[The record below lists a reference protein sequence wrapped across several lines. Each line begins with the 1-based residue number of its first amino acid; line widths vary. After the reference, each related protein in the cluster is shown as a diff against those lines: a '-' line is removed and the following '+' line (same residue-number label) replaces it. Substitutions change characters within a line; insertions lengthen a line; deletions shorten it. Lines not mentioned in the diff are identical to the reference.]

1 MDSNIFDLIKKA
13 NDTTLNRH
21 GNLITLERAVFLSW
35 WCDKGDCAFCYMS
48 TQKNKIKDP
57 KKARRNVYNI
67 YAEAEMCKRL
77 DWNIEFLSGGY
88 ESFTTQEIKEIA
100 TTIKDITGDGVWLNT
115 GITDELGE
123 YGSEIKGITGAVEV
137 ANPEIHERVCPDE
150 LGEYGSE
157 IKGIT
162 GAVEVANPEI
172 HERVCPSKKLEDI
185 SNMLD
190 VAGDLGFKKAITVIL
205 GLGETLEDVGYL
217 MDYIRDHKI
226 DRVIF
231 YSLNPHKETIYA
243 NSSQPASL
251 YYAQV
256 VAQVRLAF
264 PDIEIICGTWI
275 DNLANIGILILSGAN
290 GITKFP
296 LFKMFGTKYGKRVE
310 EEVKWAGRE
319 LKGTFTDKTQLGPEK
334 SEVSP
339 DLDKFIKRYVKESL
353 KNKY

>member
-1 MDSNIFDLIKKA
+1 MENDMFDLIKKA
-13 NDTTLNRH
+13 NTITLKNH
-21 GNLITLERAVFLSW
+21 GNLITLERAIFLSW

-57 KKARRNVYNI
+57 KKARRNVNNI

-77 DWNIEFLSGGY
+77 NWNIEFLSGGY
-88 ESFTTQEIKEIA
+88 ESFTTQEIKQIA

-115 GITDELGE
+115 GITDELDE

-137 ANPEIHERVCPDE
+137 ANPQIHE
-150 LGEYGSE
+150 
-157 IKGIT
+157 K
-162 GAVEVANPEI
+162 
-172 HERVCPSKKLEDI
+172 VCPSKKLDDI
-185 SNMLD
+185 SHMLD
-190 VAGDLGFKKAITVIL
+190 VAGDFGFKKAITIIL
-205 GLGETLEDVGYL
+205 GLGETLDDV
-217 MDYIRDHKI
+217 DYIIDYIKDHNI

-310 EEVKWAGRE
+310 EEVKWAGRD
-319 LKGTFTDKTQLGPEK
+319 LKGTFTDKNQLGPEQ
-334 SEVSP
+334 SEINP
-339 DLDKFIKRYVKESL
+339 ELDKFIKRYINESL

>member
-1 MDSNIFDLIKKA
+1 MESNIFDLIKDA
-13 NDTTLNRH
+13 NELTLKKH
-21 GNLITLERAVFLSW
+21 GDLITLERAVFLSW

-57 KKARRNVYNI
+57 TKARRNVSNI

-100 TTIKDITGDGVWLNT
+100 STIKNITGDGVWLNT
-115 GITDELGE
+115 GITDELSE
-123 YGSEIKGITGAVEV
+123 FGSEIKGITGAVEV
-137 ANPEIHERVCPDE
+137 ANPQIH
-150 LGEYGSE
+150 
-157 IKGIT
+157 
-162 GAVEVANPEI
+162 NN
-172 HERVCPSKKLEDI
+172 VCPSKSLDDI

-190 VAGDLGFKKAITVIL
+190 TARDLGFKKAITIIL
-205 GLGETLEDVGYL
+205 GLGETLNDVNYVI
-217 MDYIRDHKI
+217 DYIREHKI

-243 NSSQPASL
+243 DSSQPASL

-256 VAQVRLAF
+256 VARVRLEF
-264 PDIEIICGTWI
+264 PEIEIICGTWI

-310 EEVKWAGRE
+310 EEVKWSGRR
-319 LKGTFTDKTQLGPEK
+319 LKGTFTDKTKLGSEK
-334 SEVSP
+334 SEISP
-339 DLDKFIKRYVKESL
+339 ELDKFIKRYVKESL

>member
-13 NDTTLNRH
+13 NEVTLKNH
-21 GNLITLERAVFLSW
+21 GDLITLERAVFLSW

-57 KKARRNVYNI
+57 SKARRNVNNI
-67 YAEAEMCKRL
+67 LAEAEMCKRL

-88 ESFTTQEIKEIA
+88 ESFTTQEIKDIA
-100 TTIKDITGDGVWLNT
+100 TNIKDITGDGVWLNT
-115 GITDELGE
+115 GITDDLAEFGN
-123 YGSEIKGITGAVEV
+123 EIKGITGAVEV
-137 ANPEIHERVCPDE
+137 ANPQIHE
-150 LGEYGSE
+150 
-157 IKGIT
+157 K
-162 GAVEVANPEI
+162 
-172 HERVCPSKKLEDI
+172 VCPSKKLEDI

-190 VAGDLGFKKAITVIL
+190 TAGDLGFKKAITIIL
-205 GLGETLEDVGYL
+205 GLGERLDDVSYL
-217 MDYIRDHKI
+217 IDYIKDHKI

-256 VAQVRLAF
+256 VAQIRLEF

-296 LFKMFGTKYGKRVE
+296 LFKMFATKYGKRVE
-310 EEVKWAGRE
+310 EEVKWAGRQ
-319 LKGTFTDKTQLGPEK
+319 LKGTFTDKSMLGPEK
-334 SEVSP
+334 SEISP

>member
-13 NDTTLNRH
+13 NDVTLKNH

-48 TQKNKIKDP
+48 TQKDKIKDP
-57 KKARRNVYNI
+57 KKARRNISNI

-88 ESFTTQEIKEIA
+88 ESFTTQEIKTIA

-137 ANPEIHERVCPDE
+137 ANPEIH
-150 LGEYGSE
+150 
-157 IKGIT
+157 
-162 GAVEVANPEI
+162 N
-172 HERVCPSKKLEDI
+172 RVCPSKKLSDI

-190 VAGDLGFKKAITVIL
+190 VAGDLGYKKAITIIL
-205 GLGETLEDVGYL
+205 GLGETLEDT
-217 MDYIRDHKI
+217 DYIIDYIKDHEI

-256 VAQVRLAF
+256 VARVRLTF
-264 PDIEIICGTWI
+264 PEIEIICGTWI

-319 LKGTFTDKTQLGPEK
+319 LKGTFTDKNMLGPQE
-334 SEVSP
+334 SEISP
-339 DLDKFIKRYVKESL
+339 ELNKFIKRYVKESL

>member
-1 MDSNIFDLIKKA
+1 MDSDIFDLIKNANKA
-13 NDTTLNRH
+13 TLKHH
-21 GNLITLERAVFLSW
+21 GDLITLVRAVFLSW

-57 KKARRNVYNI
+57 KKARRNISNI

-100 TTIKDITGDGVWLNT
+100 TNIKDITGDGVWLNT
-115 GITDELGE
+115 GITDELDH
-123 YGSEIKGITGAVEV
+123 YG
-137 ANPEIHERVCPDE
+137 D
-150 LGEYGSE
+150 E

-172 HERVCPSKKLEDI
+172 HERVCPSKKLDDI

-190 VAGDLGFKKAITVIL
+190 AAGDYGFKKAITIIL
-205 GLGETLEDVGYL
+205 GLGETLDDVNYII
-217 MDYIRDHKI
+217 DYIRDHKI

-251 YYAQV
+251 YYAQIV
-256 VAQVRLAF
+256 SQVRLAF
-264 PDIEIICGTWI
+264 PDIEIICGTWV

-296 LFKMFGTKYGKRVE
+296 LFKMFATRYGKRVE
-310 EEVKWAGRE
+310 EEVKWTGRT
-319 LKGTFTDKTQLGPEK
+319 LKGTFTDKKLLGQEK
-334 SEVSP
+334 SEFKP
-339 DLDKFIKRYVKESL
+339 EYDKYIKRYIKESL
-353 KNKY
+353 KNKYD

>member
-1 MDSNIFDLIKKA
+1 
-13 NDTTLNRH
+13 
-21 GNLITLERAVFLSW
+21 
-35 WCDKGDCAFCYMS
+35 
-48 TQKNKIKDP
+48 
-57 KKARRNVYNI
+57 
-67 YAEAEMCKRL
+67 
-77 DWNIEFLSGGY
+77 
-88 ESFTTQEIKEIA
+88 
-100 TTIKDITGDGVWLNT
+100 
-115 GITDELGE
+115 
-123 YGSEIKGITGAVEV
+123 
-137 ANPEIHERVCPDE
+137 
-150 LGEYGSE
+150 
-157 IKGIT
+157 
-162 GAVEVANPEI
+162 
-172 HERVCPSKKLEDI
+172 
-185 SNMLD
+185 MLD
-190 VAGDLGFKKAITVIL
+190 IAGDLGFKKAITIIL
-205 GLGETLEDVGYL
+205 GLGETLDDVEYL
-217 MDYIRDHKI
+217 IDYIKDHKI

-256 VAQVRLAF
+256 VSQIRLAF

-310 EEVKWAGRE
+310 EEVKWAKRQ
-319 LKGTFTDKTQLGPEK
+319 LKGTFTDKAQLGSEK

>member
-1 MDSNIFDLIKKA
+1 MDSDMFDLIKKA
-13 NDTTLNRH
+13 NELTLKRH

-48 TQKNKIKDP
+48 TQKEKIKDP
-57 KKARRNVYNI
+57 KKARRNISNI
-67 YAEAEMCKRL
+67 YAEAEMCNRL

-88 ESFTTQEIKEIA
+88 ESFSTQEIKEIA
-100 TTIKDITGDGVWLNT
+100 TTIKNITGDGVWLNT
-115 GITDELGE
+115 GITDELSE

-137 ANPEIHERVCPDE
+137 ANPEIHQ
-150 LGEYGSE
+150 
-157 IKGIT
+157 K
-162 GAVEVANPEI
+162 
-172 HERVCPSKKLEDI
+172 VCPSKRLEDI

-190 VAGDLGFKKAITVIL
+190 VAGDLGFKKAITIIL
-205 GLGETLEDVGYL
+205 GLGETLNDV
-217 MDYIRDHKI
+217 DYIIDYIKDHKI

-310 EEVKWAGRE
+310 EEVKWAGRD
-319 LKGTFTDKTQLGPEK
+319 LKGTFTDKNMLGPQK

-339 DLDKFIKRYVKESL
+339 ELDKFIKRYVKESL

>member
-1 MDSNIFDLIKKA
+1 MDSDIFDLIKKA
-13 NDTTLNRH
+13 NKTTLKNH

-57 KKARRNVYNI
+57 TKARRNINNI

-100 TTIKDITGDGVWLNT
+100 TQIKNITGDGVWLNT
-115 GITDELGE
+115 GITDELNE
-123 YGSEIKGITGAVEV
+123 YGSEVKGITGAVEV
-137 ANPEIHERVCPDE
+137 ANPKIHE
-150 LGEYGSE
+150 
-157 IKGIT
+157 K
-162 GAVEVANPEI
+162 
-172 HERVCPSKKLEDI
+172 VCPSKKLEDI

-190 VAGDLGFKKAITVIL
+190 VAGDLGFKKAITIIL
-205 GLGETLEDVGYL
+205 GLGETLEDVN
-217 MDYIRDHKI
+217 YIIEYIKDHKI

-264 PDIEIICGTWI
+264 PNIEIICGTWI

-310 EEVKWAGRE
+310 EEVKWSGRE
-319 LKGTFTDKTQLGPEK
+319 LKGTFTDKNMLGPQK
-334 SEVSP
+334 SEISP
-339 DLDKFIKRYVKESL
+339 ELDKFIKRYIKESL

>member
-1 MDSNIFDLIKKA
+1 MDSNIFDLIKNA
-13 NDTTLNRH
+13 NETTLKRH

-57 KKARRNVYNI
+57 KKARRNVSNI
-67 YAEAEMCKRL
+67 YAEAEMCRRL

-100 TTIKDITGDGVWLNT
+100 STIKDITGDGVWLNT
-115 GITDELGE
+115 GITDELNQ
-123 YGSEIKGITGAVEV
+123 YS
-137 ANPEIHERVCPDE
+137 D
-150 LGEYGSE
+150 E

-172 HERVCPSKKLEDI
+172 HERVCPSKKLDDI
-185 SNMLD
+185 GNMLD
-190 VAGDLGFKKAITVIL
+190 VAGDLGFKKAITIIL
-205 GLGETLEDVGYL
+205 GLGETLEDVNYII
-217 MDYIRDHKI
+217 DYIKDHKI

-243 NSSQPASL
+243 DSSQPASL

-256 VAQVRLAF
+256 VSQVRLAF

-319 LKGTFTDKTQLGPEK
+319 LKGTFTDKAKLGPEK

>member
-1 MDSNIFDLIKKA
+1 MDYDMFDLVKKA
-13 NDTTLNRH
+13 NTTTLKNH

-48 TQKNKIKDP
+48 TQKEKIKDP
-57 KKARRNVYNI
+57 TKAKRNINNI
-67 YAEAEMCKRL
+67 FAEAEMCKRL

-88 ESFTTQEIKEIA
+88 KSFTTPEIKHIA
-100 TTIKDITGDGVWLNT
+100 STIKDITGDGVWLNT
-115 GITDELGE
+115 GITDDLGE

-137 ANPEIHERVCPDE
+137 ANPKIHEQ
-150 LGEYGSE
+150 
-157 IKGIT
+157 
-162 GAVEVANPEI
+162 
-172 HERVCPSKKLEDI
+172 VCPSKKLDDI

-190 VAGDLGFKKAITVIL
+190 VAGDLGFKKAITIIL
-205 GLGETLEDVGYL
+205 GLGETLDDVDYVI
-217 MDYIRDHKI
+217 DYIRDHKI

-231 YSLNPHKETIYA
+231 YSLNPHKETVYA
-243 NSSQPASL
+243 DSSQPASL

-256 VAQVRLAF
+256 VAKVRLTF

-319 LKGTFTDKTQLGPEK
+319 LKGTFTDKSKLGPK
-334 SEVSP
+334 QSEISH
-339 DLDKFIKRYVKESL
+339 DLDKFINRYVKESL

>member
-1 MDSNIFDLIKKA
+1 MDSNIFDLLKKA
-13 NDTTLNRH
+13 NETTLKNH
-21 GNLITLERAVFLSW
+21 GKLITLERAVFLSW

-48 TQKNKIKDP
+48 AQKDKIKDP
-57 KKARRNVYNI
+57 KKARRNINNI

-88 ESFTTQEIKEIA
+88 ESFTTQEIKDIA
-100 TTIKDITGDGVWLNT
+100 TTIKEITGDGVWLNT
-115 GITDELGE
+115 GITDELNE
-123 YGSEIKGITGAVEV
+123 YSHEIKGITGAVEV
-137 ANPEIHERVCPDE
+137 ANPKIHE
-150 LGEYGSE
+150 
-157 IKGIT
+157 
-162 GAVEVANPEI
+162 N
-172 HERVCPSKKLEDI
+172 VCPSKKLEDI

-190 VAGDLGFKKAITVIL
+190 VAGDLGFKKAITIIL
-205 GLGETLEDVGYL
+205 GLGETLNDVEYII
-217 MDYIRDHKI
+217 DYIRDHKI
-226 DRVIF
+226 DRIIF

-310 EEVKWAGRE
+310 EEVKWAGRDI
-319 LKGTFTDKTQLGPEK
+319 KGTFTDKNKLGPEK
-334 SEVSP
+334 SEINP
-339 DLDKFIKRYVKESL
+339 ELNKFIKRYVKESL

>member
-1 MDSNIFDLIKKA
+1 MDSNIFDLLKQA
-13 NDTTLNRH
+13 NKTTLKHH

-57 KKARRNVYNI
+57 KKARRNISNI
-67 YAEAEMCKRL
+67 YAEA
-77 DWNIEFLSGGY
+77 
-88 ESFTTQEIKEIA
+88 
-100 TTIKDITGDGVWLNT
+100 TIKDITGEGVWLNT
-115 GITDELGE
+115 GITDELNE
-123 YGSEIKGITGAVEV
+123 YGPEIKGITGAVEV
-137 ANPEIHERVCPDE
+137 ANPQIHE
-150 LGEYGSE
+150 
-157 IKGIT
+157 K
-162 GAVEVANPEI
+162 
-172 HERVCPSKKLEDI
+172 VCPSKKLDDI

-190 VAGDLGFKKAITVIL
+190 VAGDLGFKKAITIIL
-205 GLGETLEDVGYL
+205 GLGETLDDVQYVI
-217 MDYIRDHKI
+217 DYIKNHKI

-256 VAQVRLAF
+256 VAKIRLAF

-319 LKGTFTDKTQLGPEK
+319 LKGTFTDKSKLGEKKSDISPE
-334 SEVSP
+334 
-339 DLDKFIKRYVKESL
+339 LDRFIKRYVKESL

>member
-13 NDTTLNRH
+13 DETTLKNH
-21 GNLITLERAVFLSW
+21 GDLITLERAVFLSW

-48 TQKNKIKDP
+48 TQKDKIKDP
-57 KKARRNVYNI
+57 KKARRNVSNI
-67 YAEAEMCKRL
+67 YAEAEMCRRL

-88 ESFTTQEIKEIA
+88 ESFTTSEIKQIA

-115 GITDELGE
+115 GITDDLAEFGD
-123 YGSEIKGITGAVEV
+123 EIKGITGAVEV
-137 ANPEIHERVCPDE
+137 ANPEIH
-150 LGEYGSE
+150 
-157 IKGIT
+157 
-162 GAVEVANPEI
+162 N
-172 HERVCPSKKLEDI
+172 RVCPSKKLEDI
-185 SNMLD
+185 SGMLD
-190 VAGDLGFKKAITVIL
+190 VAGDLGFKKAITIIL
-205 GLGETLEDVGYL
+205 GLGETLDDVDYIIE
-217 MDYIRDHKI
+217 YIRDHKI

-251 YYAQV
+251 YYARV

-264 PDIEIICGTWI
+264 PEIEIICGTWI

-310 EEVKWAGRE
+310 EEVKWSGRQ
-319 LKGTFTDKTQLGPEK
+319 LKGTFTDKTKLGPEK

>member
-1 MDSNIFDLIKKA
+1 MDSNLFDLIKKA
-13 NDTTLNRH
+13 NETTLKKH

-48 TQKNKIKDP
+48 TQKEKIKDP
-57 KKARRNVYNI
+57 KKARRNINNI

-88 ESFTTQEIKEIA
+88 KSFSTQEIKTIA
-100 TTIKDITGDGVWLNT
+100 TTIKEITGDGVWLNT
-115 GITDELGE
+115 GITDDLNE

-137 ANPEIHERVCPDE
+137 ANPEIHQ
-150 LGEYGSE
+150 
-157 IKGIT
+157 
-162 GAVEVANPEI
+162 
-172 HERVCPSKKLEDI
+172 RVCPSKKLEDI

-190 VAGDLGFKKAITVIL
+190 VAGDLGFKKAITIIL
-205 GLGETLEDVGYL
+205 GLGETLDDVNYII
-217 MDYIRDHKI
+217 DYIKDHKI

-264 PDIEIICGTWI
+264 PDIEIICGTGI

-319 LKGTFTDKTQLGPEK
+319 LKGTFTDKNMLGPEK

>member
-88 ESFTTQEIKEIA
+88 ESFTTQELKEIA

-115 GITDELGE
+115 GIT
-123 YGSEIKGITGAVEV
+123 
-137 ANPEIHERVCPDE
+137 DE

>member
-1 MDSNIFDLIKKA
+1 MDLDIFDLIKNA
-13 NDTTLNRH
+13 NKTTLKKH

-48 TQKNKIKDP
+48 TQKEKIKDP
-57 KKARRNVYNI
+57 SKARRNIYNI
-67 YAEAEMCKRL
+67 YAEAEMCRRL

-100 TTIKDITGDGVWLNT
+100 TTIKNITGDGVWLNT
-115 GITDELGE
+115 GITDELDE
-123 YGSEIKGITGAVEV
+123 YGSEITGITGAVEV
-137 ANPEIHERVCPDE
+137 ANPQIH
-150 LGEYGSE
+150 
-157 IKGIT
+157 K
-162 GAVEVANPEI
+162 
-172 HERVCPSKKLEDI
+172 RVCPSKKLEDI
-185 SNMLD
+185 SSMLD
-190 VAGDLGFKKAITVIL
+190 VAGDLGFKKAITIIL
-205 GLGETLEDVGYL
+205 GLGETLDDVSYL
-217 MDYIRDHKI
+217 IDYIREHEI

-231 YSLNPHKETIYA
+231 YSLNPHKETVYA

-264 PDIEIICGTWI
+264 PEIEIICGTWI

-319 LKGTFTDKTQLGPEK
+319 LKGTFTDKNQLGPEK

>member
-1 MDSNIFDLIKKA
+1 MASDLFDLINKA
-13 NDTTLNRH
+13 NEVTLKEH
-21 GNLITLERAVFLSW
+21 GDLITLERAVFLSW

-48 TQKNKIKDP
+48 TQKEKIKDP
-57 KKARRNVYNI
+57 QKARRNINNI
-67 YAEAEMCKRL
+67 YAEAEMCNRL

-88 ESFTTQEIKEIA
+88 KSFTTQEIKEIA

-115 GITDELGE
+115 GITDELDA

-137 ANPEIHERVCPDE
+137 ANP
-150 LGEYGSE
+150 
-157 IKGIT
+157 K
-162 GAVEVANPEI
+162 I
-172 HERVCPSKKLEDI
+172 HERVCPSKKLSDI

-190 VAGDLGFKKAITVIL
+190 VAGDLGFKKAITIIL
-205 GLGETLEDVGYL
+205 GLGETLDDV
-217 MDYIRDHKI
+217 DYIIDYIKDHKI

-231 YSLNPHKETIYA
+231 YSLNPHKETVYA

-264 PDIEIICGTWI
+264 PNIEIICGTWI

-310 EEVKWAGRE
+310 KEVKWAGRQ
-319 LKGTFTDKTQLGPEK
+319 LKGTFTDKTKLGPEK
-334 SEVSP
+334 SNISP
-339 DLDKFIKRYVKESL
+339 ELDKFIKRYVKESL

>member
-13 NDTTLNRH
+13 NETTLNKH

-57 KKARRNVYNI
+57 AKARRNVYNI

-100 TTIKDITGDGVWLNT
+100 STIKDITGDGVWLNT
-115 GITDELGE
+115 GITDEL
-123 YGSEIKGITGAVEV
+123 
-137 ANPEIHERVCPDE
+137 DE
-150 LGEYGSE
+150 FGSE

-190 VAGDLGFKKAITVIL
+190 VAGDSGFKKAITIIL
-205 GLGETLEDVGYL
+205 GLGETLEDVDCII
-217 MDYIRDHKI
+217 DYIRDHKI

-296 LFKMFGTKYGKRVE
+296 LFKMFATKYGKRVE

-319 LKGTFTDKTQLGPEK
+319 LKGTFTEKSLLGPEK

>member
-1 MDSNIFDLIKKA
+1 MDSNIFDLLKKA
-13 NDTTLNRH
+13 NDITLKQH

-57 KKARRNVYNI
+57 KKARRNISNI

-88 ESFTTQEIKEIA
+88 ESFTTQEIKQIA

-115 GITDELGE
+115 GITEELDQ

-137 ANPEIHERVCPDE
+137 ANPEIH
-150 LGEYGSE
+150 
-157 IKGIT
+157 K
-162 GAVEVANPEI
+162 
-172 HERVCPSKKLEDI
+172 RVCPSKKLSDI

-190 VAGDLGFKKAITVIL
+190 VAGDYGFKKAITIIL
-205 GLGETLEDVGYL
+205 GLGETLEDVTYII
-217 MDYIRDHKI
+217 DYIKDHKI

-256 VAQVRLAF
+256 VSQVRLAF

-310 EEVKWAGRE
+310 EEVKWTGRK
-319 LKGTFTDKTQLGPEK
+319 LKGTFTDKTKLGDEK
-334 SEVSP
+334 SDISP
-339 DLDKFIKRYVKESL
+339 ELDTFIKRYVKESL
-353 KNKY
+353 KNKYQ

>member
-13 NDTTLNRH
+13 NSITLKNH
-21 GNLITLERAVFLSW
+21 GYLIALERAVFLSW

-48 TQKNKIKDP
+48 TQKDKIKDP
-57 KKARRNVYNI
+57 TKARRNVSNI
-67 YAEAEMCKRL
+67 LAEAEMCRRL

-88 ESFTTQEIKEIA
+88 KSFTTQEIKDIA
-100 TTIKDITGDGVWLNT
+100 VNIRNITGDGVWLNT
-115 GITDELGE
+115 GITDDLAEF
-123 YGSEIKGITGAVEV
+123 GSEIKGITGAVEV
-137 ANPEIHERVCPDE
+137 ANPQIHQ
-150 LGEYGSE
+150 
-157 IKGIT
+157 
-162 GAVEVANPEI
+162 
-172 HERVCPSKKLEDI
+172 RVCPSKKLDDI

-190 VAGDLGFKKAITVIL
+190 TAGDLGFKKAITIIL
-205 GLGETLEDVGYL
+205 GLGETLDDVDYL
-217 MDYIRDHKI
+217 IDYIKDHKI

-231 YSLNPHKETIYA
+231 YSLNPHKETVYA

-296 LFKMFGTKYGKRVE
+296 LFKMFATKYGKRVE
-310 EEVKWAGRE
+310 EEVKWAGRQ
-319 LKGTFTDKTQLGPEK
+319 LKGTFTDKDKLGPEK

>member
-1 MDSNIFDLIKKA
+1 MDSNIFDMIKKA
-13 NDTTLNRH
+13 NEITLKNH
-21 GNLITLERAVFLSW
+21 GDLITLERAVFLSW

-48 TQKNKIKDP
+48 TQKEKIKDP
-57 KKARRNVYNI
+57 TKARRNIYNI

-88 ESFTTQEIKEIA
+88 ESFTTQEIKQIA

-115 GITDELGE
+115 GITDDLAE

-137 ANPEIHERVCPDE
+137 ANPQIH
-150 LGEYGSE
+150 
-157 IKGIT
+157 K
-162 GAVEVANPEI
+162 
-172 HERVCPSKKLEDI
+172 RVCPSKKLEDI

-190 VAGDLGFKKAITVIL
+190 VAGDLGFKKAITIIL
-205 GLGETLEDVGYL
+205 GLGETLEDTSYII
-217 MDYIRDHKI
+217 DYIKEHKI
-226 DRVIF
+226 DRIIF

-256 VAQVRLAF
+256 VAEVRLAF

-310 EEVKWAGRE
+310 EEVKWAGRQ
-319 LKGTFTDKTQLGPEK
+319 LKGTFTDKAQLGPK
-334 SEVSP
+334 QSEVSP

>member
-13 NDTTLNRH
+13 NDITLKNH

-57 KKARRNVYNI
+57 KKARRNINNI
-67 YAEAEMCKRL
+67 YAEAEMCRRL

-100 TTIKDITGDGVWLNT
+100 TTIKDITDDGVWLNT
-115 GITDELGE
+115 GITDELE
-123 YGSEIKGITGAVEV
+123 EFGSEIKGITGAVEV
-137 ANPEIHERVCPDE
+137 ANPDIH
-150 LGEYGSE
+150 
-157 IKGIT
+157 K
-162 GAVEVANPEI
+162 
-172 HERVCPSKKLEDI
+172 RVCPSKKLEDI
-185 SNMLD
+185 SNMMD
-190 VAGDLGFKKAITVIL
+190 VAGDLGFKKAITIIL
-205 GLGETLEDVGYL
+205 GLGETLEDVNYL
-217 MDYIRDHKI
+217 IDYIKDHKI

-256 VAQVRLAF
+256 VSQVRLAF
-264 PDIEIICGTWI
+264 PEIEIICGTWI

-319 LKGTFTDKTQLGPEK
+319 LKGTFTDKSQLGPEK